1 MKHRFRYY
9 SKNRK
14 LIIKFTYILGSSLLV
29 ILFSLFMQNHL
40 FETKKMQNENLY
52 GSWHG
57 AVYDGNESEIS
68 KLFDNRMISQIGF
81 TYALGDVQFNNV
93 HQGSIGYVDDTF
105 LELSNIDLMKG
116 SMPNDK
122 DEIAIEK

>member
-68 KLFDNRMISQIGF
+68 KLL
-81 TYALGDVQFNNV
+81 T
-93 HQGSIGYVDDTF
+93 
-105 LELSNIDLMKG
+105 
-116 SMPNDK
+116 
-122 DEIAIEK
+122 IE